1 MTKRGRRKER
11 ISLEALCSRCPD
23 TFLQRGLVRQEKRHV
38 SRHHVHTS
46 SLRGHRYETRF
57 LRLFPCSS
65 VCLSLSFIRFYIV
78 VHLRYLSS
86 SRSLSLSFSLA
97 SSSSSSRLSHRRYQH
112 TASQETHED
121 ITLTI
126 SRPRG
131 DAYRRPPS
139 IKQLSPPPPSE
150 TRERCARACWVML
163 VSRGYAYTRR
173 VNVNERLDVNR
184 NVVFLSCTRRLIKA
198 RGITRR

>member
-1 MTKRGRRKER
+1 MAERGRGKER

-57 LRLFPCSS
+57 LHLFLCITI
-65 VCLSLSFIRFYIV
+65 CLSLLHTLLHRSPPPV
-78 VHLRYLSS
+78 SPVSS
-86 SRSLSLSFSLA
+86 LVLPFSLA
-97 SSSSSSRLSHRRYQH
+97 SSSSPSRLSHRRYQH

-126 SRPRG
+126 SQPRG

-173 VNVNERLDVNR
+173 VNANERLGVNR
-184 NVVFLSCTRRLIKA
+184 NVVFLSYTRRLIKA
-198 RGITRR
+198 RAITRR